1 MAMRNCIYTRLGEV
15 DYAEAWDMQRDIARR
30 RADGE
35 LPDSLLLLEHPHTYT
50 LGRRAFIGDVLAGD
64 EALRRLG
71 ARVVQADRG
80 GLVTY
85 HGPGQIVGY
94 PVMDVRPLGGPRN
107 YVCAL
112 EEVVML
118 TLNDFGLPAERI
130 PDTIGVWVDGQK
142 VASVGVRISRGIS
155 THGFALNVNTDLSYF
170 RHIVPCGMPGAVV
183 GSMESLL
190 GASVDVDGVAER
202 LVHHFGTQLRR
213 TMVEVEPAAL
223 GARADWDTCEVPALS
238 SG

>member
-1 MAMRNCIYTRLGEV
+1 MASQNCIYTRLGEV
-15 DYAEAWDMQRDIARR
+15 DYTEAWDMQRDVARR

-64 EALRRLG
+64 EALRRIG
-71 ARVVQADRG
+71 VRVVQADRG

-94 PVMDVRPLGGPRN
+94 PIMDVRPLGGPRD

-112 EEVVML
+112 EEVVIL
-118 TLNDFGLPAERI
+118 TLNDFGLAAERV
-130 PDTIGVWVDGQK
+130 PDAIGVWVNGEK

-190 GASVDVDGVAER
+190 GAPVDVDRVAER
-202 LVHHFGTQLRR
+202 LVHHFGSRLRR
-213 TMVEVEPAAL
+213 TMVEVEPAAI
-223 GARADWDTCEVPALS
+223 GARTGAGTRA
-238 SG
+238 

>member
-1 MAMRNCIYTRLGEV
+1 MAGTKAPQDCLYARLGEV
-15 DYAEAWDMQRDIARR
+15 DYAEAWDMQSALARR

-35 LPDSLLLLEHPHTYT
+35 IPDSLLLLEHPHTYT
-50 LGRRAFIGDVLAGD
+50 LGRRAIIEDVLASD
-64 EALRRLG
+64 AALAQLG
-71 ARVVQADRG
+71 VRVVHADRG

-85 HGPGQIVGY
+85 HGPGQIVSY
-94 PVMDVRPLGGPRN
+94 PIVDVRPLGGPRD

-112 EEVVML
+112 EEVVIL
-118 TLNDFGLPAERI
+118 TLNDFGLTAERI
-130 PDTIGVWVDGQK
+130 PDLIGVWVGDVK

-155 THGFALNVNTDLSYF
+155 THGFALNVSTDLSYF

-190 GASVDVDGVAER
+190 GAPVDKDGVAER

-213 TMVEVEPAAL
+213 SMVEVAPAAL
-223 GARADWDTCEVPALS
+223 AAPAAAGLQA
-238 SG
+238 

>member
-1 MAMRNCIYTRLGEV
+1 MAGPKVPQDCLYARLGEV
-15 DYAEAWDMQRDIARR
+15 DYSEAWQMQSALARR

-50 LGRRAFIGDVLAGD
+50 LGRRAIIEDVLASD
-64 EALRRLG
+64 AALAQLG
-71 ARVVQADRG
+71 VRVVHADRG

-94 PVMDVRPLGGPRN
+94 PIMDVRSLGGPRD

-112 EEVVML
+112 EEVVIL
-118 TLNDFGLPAERI
+118 TLNDFGLAAERI
-130 PDTIGVWVDGQK
+130 PDLIGVWVVDVK
-142 VASVGVRISRGIS
+142 VASVGVHISRGIS

-170 RHIVPCGMPGAVV
+170 RHIVPCGMPGADV

-190 GASVDVDGVAER
+190 GAPVDVDLVAER
-202 LVHHFGTQLRR
+202 LVHHFGSRLGR

-223 GARADWDTCEVPALS
+223 GAPAAAGLQA
-238 SG
+238 

>member
-1 MAMRNCIYTRLGEV
+1 MQTCLYTRLGEV
-15 DYAEAWDMQRDIARR
+15 DYAQAWDFQRDVARR
-30 RADGE
+30 RGAGE
-35 LPDSLLLLEHPHTYT
+35 IPDSLLLLEHPHTYT
-50 LGRRAFIGDVLAGD
+50 LGRRAIIDDVLAGD
-64 EALRRLG
+64 GALAQLG
-71 ARVVQADRG
+71 VRVVHVDRG

-94 PVMDVRPLGGPRN
+94 PIVDVRPLGGPRA

-112 EEVVML
+112 EEVVIL
-118 TLNDFGLPAERI
+118 TLNDFGLAAERR
-130 PDTIGVWVDGQK
+130 PDLVGVWVNDEK

-190 GASVDVDGVAER
+190 GAPVDADAVAGR
-202 LVHHFGTQLRR
+202 LVHHFGEQLRR
-213 TMVEVEPAAL
+213 RMVEVEPAML
-223 GARADWDTCEVPALS
+223 GARASANAV
-238 SG
+238 G